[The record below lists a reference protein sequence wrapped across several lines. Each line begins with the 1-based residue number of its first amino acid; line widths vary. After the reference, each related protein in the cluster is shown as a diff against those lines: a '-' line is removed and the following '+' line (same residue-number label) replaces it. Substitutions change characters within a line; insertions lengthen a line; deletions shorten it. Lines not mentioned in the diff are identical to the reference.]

1 MLTARS
7 LLSVA
12 VIALATSACGKSES
26 KGPTS
31 TGPQGIFVSASD
43 CAAAG
48 KLSLDQ
54 CGAAIDGALIANEK
68 NGKTYTSFQQCGAT
82 EGESYCDKGV
92 DGNYRGRILAFLI
105 TMGSKPTA
113 EPLFAATTKKEIG
126 FRSPS
131 KSMINALDDTLI
143 VSSAALGVAHDNQA
157 DKKKIASKKK

>member
-12 VIALATSACGKSES
+12 VIALATSGCGKSES

-68 NGKTYTSFQQCGAT
+68 NGT